1 MSYGTLSLALESS
14 RVGEKKRGWAWAV
27 LIPLGKGVGVIVDGH
42 AAQGGVYGRKQIEL
56 SRNRTYIENLEGLC
70 PIH

>member
-1 MSYGTLSLALESS
+1 MVNFTQIRFESTKKKVGHGSSSLFLAKAE
-14 RVGEKKRGWAWAV
+14 GM
-27 LIPLGKGVGVIVDGH
+27 GVIVDGH
-42 AAQGGVYGRKQIEL
+42 AAGEHAKKQIEL

>member
-1 MSYGTLSLALESS
+1 MSYGKLYPDSF
-14 RVGEKKRGWAWAV
+14 RVGEKEGWPWV
-27 LIPLGKGVGVIVDGH
+27 VIIVFGEGMGVIVDGH
-42 AAQGGVYGRKQIEL
+42 AAGEHAKKQIEL

>member
-1 MSYGTLSLALESS
+1 MVNFTQIRFESAKKKVAAMG
-14 RVGEKKRGWAWAV
+14 RHHCFGEGM
-27 LIPLGKGVGVIVDGH
+27 GVIVDGH
-42 AAQGGVYGRKQIEL
+42 AAGEHAKKQIEL